1 MATPTFLTFKGT
13 TDASLGVVVSK
24 AQFVQPEIRS
34 EISESEGVDGA
45 IVTALGRKPYT
56 ESYDITLM
64 PTANIDNVIAWLQ
77 GYGVLLRADDAGKY
91 RNAYV
96 LSQIEYDKLKSTKQA
111 TVEFFIADPY
121 RYVSSESVQTIV
133 SSPATIVNSGTAIAY
148 PLLKIVGT
156 GTVEFTLNGV
166 AMEYV
171 FPSGE
176 TKVYIDCGS
185 FDYTNSIMIQD
196 AYYLTTTSLRNRSL
210 TITGNVFPKLSVG
223 NNTLTIDS
231 GSITSIEVT
240 KRTRYL

>member
-13 TDASLGVVVSK
+13 ADASLGVVVSK

-45 IVTALGRKPYT
+45 IVTTLGRKPYT

-96 LSQIEYDKLKSTKQA
+96 LSQIDYDKLKSTKQA

-121 RYVSSESVQTIV
+121 RYVSSEAVQTIV

-156 GTVEFTLNGV
+156 GTVEFTISGISV
-166 AMEYV
+166 TYE

-176 TKVYIDCGS
+176 SEVCLDCK
-185 FDYTNSIMIQD
+185 TMD
-196 AYYLTTTSLRNRSL
+196 AYYVYPTALRNRSIVMSPVD
-210 TITGNVFPKLSVG
+210 TIPYLSVG
-223 NNTLTIDS
+223 NNTLTLDS